1 MGSVPVTEHAPSVVS
16 LRRKEIAL
24 LLDALGASRVA
35 SGASG
40 MSARCAQIRQLEQR
54 PIADATPRK
63 DTANNNNN
71 RVSACGRTGAGER
84 EGHGGQGVL
93 KIYETRHEAMQSG
106 HHGSEILARFCK
118 TARLLARVW
127 AQRGGLRGRRADYP

>member
-1 MGSVPVTEHAPSVVS
+1 MATRMGSVPVTEHAPSVVS

-63 DTANNNNN
+63 DTANNNHN
-71 RVSACGRTGAGER
+71 RVSACGRTG
-84 EGHGGQGVL
+84 
-93 KIYETRHEAMQSG
+93 Y
-106 HHGSEILARFCK
+106 
-118 TARLLARVW
+118 LLSFFTYIFACVRV
-127 AQRGGLRGRRADYP
+127 R